1 MNDVLQSI
9 LESAGIR
16 HQQDGAK
23 QEFLPVL
30 LQQAATDLRLS
41 GIALWTSGG
50 NGATLLAQLGDDNY
64 AELST
69 DDVCSAPIGEVC
81 ITKSNPAS
89 TNGGRRLLTASVL
102 AGQHR
107 LILCATEGQPATEHG
122 LFVRLADVFADLQR
136 RRILDRHFQH
146 SEQDRKL
153 NAVIAQLHTSLSSD
167 VVANILATD
176 GSAALDCSRLAVA
189 RRDARRRWDVVATT
203 GVSRPNLRS
212 DAIRQICSQ
221 IDEVEAGNPGDA
233 GPTIVQPLV
242 ASNSWN
248 DATWACVVHAG
259 EPFADHDRS
268 RVERLCHHASMALSN
283 CETLQQSTLIGQL
296 RRGLKGLT
304 RPAWTVFFV
313 AFAAF
318 CLIPS
323 ELRIEVY
330 GELVPTQRAFVFAPD
345 DGTITDVSIDDGSH
359 VASGKTL
366 CVLKNEDLEVQ
377 LQSIDGEFAAVS
389 ARIAAIDAM
398 RGNRTSNN
406 DSLMSAEQVELK
418 QRIASLAMQSKIVM
432 ERIEQLN
439 VVSRIDGR
447 VYGDRL
453 KQLLTQRPV
462 QRGQFLFEIANPA
475 ADWQLDLRV
484 LEADARHVLAAMG
497 ANDANLSVTFALE
510 TSPETLRETQ
520 LESLAA
526 STDIDERGTLST
538 LAIARVGNAGF
549 QNERPGTG
557 VIAYI
562 HCGKRATAYVWFR
575 KVIDFVQ
582 RYTWL

>member
-1 MNDVLQSI
+1 MSDVLQSI

-16 HQQDGAK
+16 HRQDGAE

-50 NGATLLAQLGDDNY
+50 NDAALLARLDNDNCV
-64 AELST
+64 ALST
-69 DDVCSAPIGEVC
+69 EDVCSAPVGEIC
-81 ITKSNPAS
+81 FTKSDPAVTS
-89 TNGGRRLLTASVL
+89 GSRLLTASVL

-107 LILCATEGQPATEHG
+107 LILCATEGPLAIEHG
-122 LFVRLADVFADLQR
+122 LFIRLADVFADLQR

-146 SEQDRKL
+146 SEQDRRL
-153 NAVIAQLHTSLSSD
+153 NAVIAQLHTSLSSE

-176 GSAALDCSRLAVA
+176 GSAALDCRRLAVA
-189 RRDARRRWDVVATT
+189 RRDAGRRWDVVATT
-203 GVSRPNLRS
+203 GVSRPNQRS
-212 DAIRQICSQ
+212 DASRQICSQ
-221 IDEVEAGNPGDA
+221 IDAAEAGSSGDA
-233 GPTIVQPLV
+233 GRTVVKPLI
-242 ASNSWN
+242 ASNSWE
-248 DATWACVVHAG
+248 DAAWACVVHAG
-259 EPFADHDRS
+259 EPLEEQDRS
-268 RVERLCHHASMALSN
+268 RVDRLCHHASMALAN
-283 CETLQQSTLIGQL
+283 CETLQQSTLAGQF
-296 RRGLKGLT
+296 RRTLKMMT
-304 RPAWTVFFV
+304 RPVWTVIV
-313 AFAAF
+313 VVLAAF
-318 CLIPS
+318 CLIPT

-330 GELVPTQRAFVFAPD
+330 GELVPAQRAFVFAPE
-345 DGTITDVSIDDGSH
+345 DGTITDVSIDDGSQ
-359 VASGKTL
+359 VSSGNTL

-377 LQSIDGEFAAVS
+377 LQSIDGEFAAVG

-398 RGNRTSNN
+398 RGSRTSNN

-418 QRIASLAMQSKIVM
+418 QRITSLATQSEIVM
-432 ERIEQLN
+432 ERIVQLN
-439 VVSRIDGR
+439 VVSPINGR

-484 LEADARHVLAAMG
+484 LEADVRHVLAAMG
-497 ANDANLSVTFALE
+497 AADTNLPVTFALE
-510 TSPETLRETQ
+510 TSPETFRETQ
-520 LESLAA
+520 LGSLAG

-538 LAIARVGNAGF
+538 LATARVENADY

-575 KVIDFVQ
+575 KVIEFVQ